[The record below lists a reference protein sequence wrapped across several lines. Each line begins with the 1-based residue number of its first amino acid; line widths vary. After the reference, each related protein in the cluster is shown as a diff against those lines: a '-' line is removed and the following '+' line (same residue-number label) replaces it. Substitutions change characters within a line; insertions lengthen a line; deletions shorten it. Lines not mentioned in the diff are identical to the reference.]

1 MENSA
6 RFFEAYWPNMLE
18 DMQAWMRIPSVSRE
32 AEGPYPFGRACGEAL
47 DAALALGRAM
57 GFDTENDDYTGGSIL
72 FRGTQAGEIGMF
84 AHLDVVPE
92 GEGWLHPPY
101 SPYISDGWLYGRGSA
116 DDKGPAVVALYAMYC
131 LKQMGYVP
139 CRTIRL
145 YLGCSEERGMRDIRA
160 FLERHPAPDFSF
172 TPDASF
178 SVCYSEKGIIEA
190 EFTAPLPEGIA
201 EFKAGAAPNAVAGS
215 ADAVLAC
222 TGRPNPCPP
231 QVSLCAEGGVL
242 RASAQGRSA
251 HAAFPE
257 GSDNAAVK
265 LAAYL
270 RQSGLLNEEACRVL
284 AWLAEDLSDP
294 YGEALGIAFESK
306 ELGRLTSV
314 AGMTRT
320 RGGQLVQTLN
330 IRYPAEANA
339 EQIADQIRRRAEQR
353 GWSLASLRDDPP
365 SYISPEHPIVREMDR
380 ICRARIGDSVS
391 LYTMGGGTYARHLPN
406 AVGYGPAIRGL
417 KKPGPDGHGGGHQ
430 PDECVSLKVLED
442 AFFIYVQALQAIDA
456 LLNRPDVE

>member
-1 MENSA
+1 MMENSA

-178 SVCYSEKGIIEA
+178 SVCYSEKGI
-190 EFTAPLPEGIA
+190 
-201 EFKAGAAPNAVAGS
+201 
-215 ADAVLAC
+215 
-222 TGRPNPCPP
+222 
-231 QVSLCAEGGVL
+231 
-242 RASAQGRSA
+242 
-251 HAAFPE
+251 
-257 GSDNAAVK
+257 
-265 LAAYL
+265 
-270 RQSGLLNEEACRVL
+270 
-284 AWLAEDLSDP
+284 
-294 YGEALGIAFESK
+294 
-306 ELGRLTSV
+306 
-314 AGMTRT
+314 
-320 RGGQLVQTLN
+320 
-330 IRYPAEANA
+330 
-339 EQIADQIRRRAEQR
+339 
-353 GWSLASLRDDPP
+353 
-365 SYISPEHPIVREMDR
+365 
-380 ICRARIGDSVS
+380 
-391 LYTMGGGTYARHLPN
+391 
-406 AVGYGPAIRGL
+406 
-417 KKPGPDGHGGGHQ
+417 
-430 PDECVSLKVLED
+430 
-442 AFFIYVQALQAIDA
+442 
-456 LLNRPDVE
+456 